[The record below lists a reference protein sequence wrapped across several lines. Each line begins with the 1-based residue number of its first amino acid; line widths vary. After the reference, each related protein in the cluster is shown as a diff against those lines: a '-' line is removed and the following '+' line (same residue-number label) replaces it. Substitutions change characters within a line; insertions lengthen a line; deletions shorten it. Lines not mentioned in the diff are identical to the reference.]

1 MCPLSQSLATKIL
14 AVCYLIYPLAD
25 RSLLAVEVSHNGQA
39 IFHSN
44 GFEDGTTGLPTLP
57 SSGGAWTTFVPSQG
71 GTIKVVD
78 DKKPGAFAGKNYFEF
93 TRNADSSPKVY
104 VYFGEGF
111 SEGTL
116 SARWYAFIPSGSD
129 VDNNQLVAF
138 SDHSMSTLAGVALS
152 GDKNIR
158 IRLGNEWK
166 ILPLHYQTDKWQE
179 WQLNYEISTGRLE
192 VSINGETQKA
202 SGQVANVVFDRLV
215 VINGDQSGTKFYL
228 DSDSTN
234 DNSRKHSEELSWRND
249 NVNLRLVAKINKTI
263 ANQSFS
269 AEIPGT
275 LDKKPVCIDWSTGPD
290 LPLNLYWKG
299 GVAGV
304 IDNKIILT
312 GGLWMTKRLNLTLSY
327 NPAEEEYDLLPQPPT
342 NPSYTQGA
350 CDGKSIYVVGGRS
363 SKTNVYRLT
372 KDNSDNWIWN
382 NMASLPAADEAGR
395 WLGSVGIIP
404 GKWLLLVGGI
414 GGYPPGLGSAE
425 GGPKMPDYRLKLDD
439 PNAQWE
445 SMAEYP
451 AGSKHLM
458 MGAVVGHKFYL
469 FGGTPG
475 MQVERHA
482 YVYDAEANTWTAI
495 KDLPLPR
502 SGGATVVVDNR
513 YILLMGAGR
522 TDSLRYGGA
531 AGGWI
536 GYSDEI
542 IGYDI
547 AQDNYFRVGV
557 LPYGI
562 GTSPWVKIKNKVY
575 SFGGEPQHNIND
587 NTENVLQIGTLNVAP
602 SKP

>member
-1 MCPLSQSLATKIL
+1 MCHLRQALTSRAFGVCLLFQLLTAGVLS
-14 AVCYLIYPLAD
+14 
-25 RSLLAVEVSHNGQA
+25 AVEVSHNGQM
-39 IFHSN
+39 IFSSA
-44 GFEDGTTGLPTLP
+44 GFEEGTVGLPTIP
-57 SSGGAWTTFVPSQG
+57 SSGGAWTTFVPSHG
-71 GTIKVVD
+71 GTIKVID
-78 DKKPGAFAGKNYFEF
+78 EETPGAFAGKKYFEF

-104 VYFGEGF
+104 VYLGEGV
-111 SEGTL
+111 SKGIL
-116 SARWYAFIPSGSD
+116 SASWFAFIPHSSD
-129 VDNNQLVAF
+129 VENNQLVAF
-138 SDHSMSTLAGVALS
+138 SDHTMSTLVGVTLS
-152 GDKNIR
+152 GTGTVR
-158 IRLGNEWK
+158 VRLGNEYK
-166 ILPLHYQTDKWQE
+166 EIPLHYQTGKWQE
-179 WQLNYEISTGRLE
+179 WKLSYDIANSELQ
-192 VSINGETQKA
+192 VSVDEGTHKV
-202 SGQVANVVFDRLV
+202 SGQVPQVIFDRLV
-215 VINGDQSGTKFYL
+215 IINGDQSGTKFYL
-228 DSDSTN
+228 DGDSSSDKSL
-234 DNSRKHSEELSWRND
+234 DIRQVASWRND
-249 NVNLRLVAKINKTI
+249 KVNLPLVAKLNKAL
-263 ANQSFS
+263 ANRAFT

-275 LDKKPVCIDWSTGPD
+275 LDEMPVSIDWSTGPD
-290 LPLNLYWKG
+290 LPVNLYWKG
-299 GVAGV
+299 GVAGE

-327 NPAEEEYDLLPQPPT
+327 DPENRTYEMLPPPPI

-363 SKTNVYRLT
+363 SKTEVFQLSQ
-372 KDNSDNWIWN
+372 DEGGNWNWKT
-382 NMASLPAADEAGR
+382 MAPLPAADEAGR

-414 GGYPPGLGSAE
+414 GGFPPGLGSAA
-425 GGPKMPDYRLKLDD
+425 GGTKMPDYRLQLDT
-439 PNAQWE
+439 PGAQWE
-445 SMAEYP
+445 PMAEFP

-458 MGAVVGHKFYL
+458 MSAVVGQKFYL

-475 MQVERHA
+475 MQVEGHA
-482 YVYDAEANTWTAI
+482 YVYDAADDTWTAI

-502 SGGATVVVDNR
+502 SGGGTVVVDDR

-562 GTSPWVKIKNKVY
+562 GTSPWIKIGDMVY

-587 NTENVLQIGTLNVAP
+587 NTENVLQIGTLKVSPA
-602 SKP
+602 KP